1 MICKDLNIELCLTCR
16 GRVNSKNI
24 CSVIQWKDY
33 INTNKDF
40 DFSFRYRGKQ
50 DHAGL
55 YFTLSILKLIFVE
68 WSIYDNR
75 HWDYEKGCFQ
85 SEAVQYSNACELAHC
100 RFNGFNLEFLWD
112 DAKDCLRETKYMRE
126 RVLNSFGKYRK
137 CPGDHN
143 ADFVHQRIGEHF
155 REVDGSLREMEEW
168 LEKLT
173 RV

>member
-1 MICKDLNIELCLTCR
+1 MKNKVYIHFHLWLIPFFLNFHKYFELSIQFKSELCE
-16 GRVNSKNI
+16 
-24 CSVIQWKDY
+24 W
-33 INTNKDF
+33 F

-55 YFTLSILKLIFVE
+55 YFTFSVLKLIFVE

-85 SEAVQYSNACELAHC
+85 SEAMQYSNACQLRTC
-100 RFNGFNLEFLWD
+100 KFNGFNSDFLWD
-112 DAKDCLRETKYMRE
+112 DAKGCLRDAKYMRA

-155 REVDGSLREMEEW
+155 REVDGSLWEMEEW
-168 LEKLT
+168 LEKLLGK
-173 RV
+173 